1 MVGALVTIAACA
13 FPYVHYTD
21 PTSVP
26 NQPSILF
33 PGFAPGYGFAAE
45 PVGVAVI
52 AIGVGTVLVTS
63 TSRVM
68 RAVASGLLL
77 AFGAQTFLLFLGYAV
92 LGLGS
97 PSAQAGP
104 SGFIGMLAGLLLLA
118 GGVAA
123 AMSLFSRETSP
134 TV

>member
-1 MVGALVTIAACA
+1 LVAAGVTITAAA
-13 FPYVHYTD
+13 FPFVHYTD
-21 PTSVP
+21 SSTVP
-26 NQPSILF
+26 NQPSIFF
-33 PGFAPGYGFAAE
+33 PGFGPSNGFAAE

-52 AIGVGTVLVTS
+52 AIAAGIALLVW

-68 RAVASGLLL
+68 RAVAAGLLL
-77 AFGAQTFLLFLGYAV
+77 ACGAQTFLLFVGYAAF
-92 LGLGS
+92 GLGS

-104 SGFIGMLAGLLLLA
+104 GGFIGMLAGLLLIA

-123 AMSLFSRETSP
+123 ALTLFARETSP